1 MTTQSSIQTIRTI
14 SAEGAPPAAGPYV
27 HAKEFGGILYISGQ
41 LPVDPNTLRI
51 EHEDAAGQ
59 TRQAIAN
66 IASILESAGCSLENL
81 LKTSI
86 FLATISDFAEVNR
99 TYSELVGINPP
110 ARSCIEV
117 GALPHPEARVEIEA
131 IAALPTKKPSID
143 TAL

>member
-1 MTTQSSIQTIRTI
+1 MTTHASTQAIHTI
-14 SAEGAPPAAGPYV
+14 SADGAPPAAGPYV
-27 HAKEFGGILYISGQ
+27 HAKEFGGVLYISGQ

-66 IASILESAGCSLENL
+66 ITSILESAGCSLENL

-86 FLATISDFAEVNR
+86 FLTNISDFAEVNS
-99 TYSELVGINPP
+99 TYSELVGIKPP
-110 ARSCIEV
+110 ARSCVEV
-117 GALPHPEARVEIEA
+117 GALPHPDARVEIEA
-131 IAALPTKKPSID
+131 TAALPTKKPSME